1 MNKVKLSS
9 LLDIRRGQSLSGNYY
24 SESGQHKRLT
34 LGNFDYPGGG
44 FKENTAKK
52 DIYFIGDVKPEFILS
67 EGDIITPLTEQ
78 VAGLLGETATIPCSN
93 VYIQSG
99 DIGLVV
105 PNEANADK
113 RFLAHL
119 ISSPMVKKQLAAGA
133 QQTKI
138 RHTSPEAIKDC
149 TVWIP
154 ETVAEQNRISTLLD
168 LIDSEIKLN
177 GSICADLEATAK
189 LLYDYWFVQ
198 FDFPDENGKPYKSSG
213 GKMVWN
219 EELKREIP
227 AGWSVRQISDLAKI
241 KKGISYKSSEIT
253 DDGTPMI
260 NLASFNLDGTY
271 KPSGIKFFSGAI
283 DASKTVDVCDLIM
296 CVTQQT
302 DIDLTGKTNVIGK
315 AILTPDLFDGQVI
328 ISTDVVKLET
338 ETADF
343 RFWLEGLFKQPYI
356 HKYVVGYANGTK
368 IKHLDVHEAL
378 NFFAVCPPDG
388 SRVLQRYSSI
398 RVTQMGLYST
408 LQREIETLTETRDFF
423 LPLLMNGQ
431 VTIGD
436 DGK

>member
-9 LLDIRRGQSLSGNYY
+9 LLDIRRGQSLSGDYY
-24 SESGQHKRLT
+24 SESGQLKRLT
-34 LGNFDYPGGG
+34 LGNFDYPSGG

-52 DIYFIGDVKPEFILS
+52 DIYFVGDIGPEFILS

-105 PNEANADK
+105 PNESNADK
-113 RFLAHL
+113 RFLAYL
-119 ISSPMVKKQLAAGA
+119 ISSPIVKKQLAAGA

-168 LIDSEIKLN
+168 LINSEIKLN
-177 GSICADLEATAK
+177 SSIRSDLEAAAK

-198 FDFPDENGKPYKSSG
+198 FDFPDENGRPYKSSG

-219 EELKREIP
+219 DELKREIP
-227 AGWSVRQISDLAKI
+227 EGWACKRLDEIASLINNQINPSSDTDYLHFSIPAFDEGRTPSLENGDGIESNKFSLPGKCILVSKLNPQFQRVWLVIDERANKISSTEFLPFVPKKTCSYELLYEILRSDAFYAYMCNCSSSSTGSRKRMPPELCLEYKIAFPKEDSDLLERFQTATASTLSYLAKI
-241 KKGISYKSSEIT
+241 PGESKR
-253 DDGTPMI
+253 
-260 NLASFNLDGTY
+260 LAEL
-271 KPSGIKFFSGAI
+271 
-283 DASKTVDVCDLIM
+283 
-296 CVTQQT
+296 
-302 DIDLTGKTNVIGK
+302 
-315 AILTPDLFDGQVI
+315 
-328 ISTDVVKLET
+328 
-338 ETADF
+338 
-343 RFWLEGLFKQPYI
+343 
-356 HKYVVGYANGTK
+356 
-368 IKHLDVHEAL
+368 
-378 NFFAVCPPDG
+378 
-388 SRVLQRYSSI
+388 RVFL
-398 RVTQMGLYST
+398 
-408 LQREIETLTETRDFF
+408 

-431 VTIGD
+431 VTIED

>member
-1 MNKVKLSS
+1 MNRVKLSS
-9 LLDIRRGQSLSGNYY
+9 LLDIRRGQSLSGDYY
-24 SESGQHKRLT
+24 SESGQLKRLT

-52 DIYFIGDVKPEFILS
+52 DIYFIGDVRPEFILS

-105 PNEANADK
+105 PNETKADK

-154 ETVAEQNRISTLLD
+154 ETIAEQNRISTLLD
-168 LIDSEIKLN
+168 FIDSEIKLN
-177 GSICADLEATAK
+177 SSICADLEATAK

-213 GKMVWN
+213 GKMVWS

-227 AGWSVRQISDLAKI
+227 EGWSAGCLENLMHITMGQSPSGDSYNAENRGTVFFQGRAEFGDYYPRKNLCTTSPKRFANADDVLLSVRAPVGD
-241 KKGISYKSSEIT
+241 
-253 DDGTPMI
+253 I
-260 NLASFNLDGTY
+260 NFAFEDCCIGRGLASIRDRYGCPLYAWFTAKSLSVYFKRAGSNGTT
-271 KPSGIKFFSGAI
+271 FGAI
-283 DASKTVDVCDLIM
+283 DKGGLAALPVVIPTVEVRDAFAALVNPIYEEL
-296 CVTQQT
+296 
-302 DIDLTGKTNVIGK
+302 
-315 AILTPDLFDGQVI
+315 
-328 ISTDVVKLET
+328 
-338 ETADF
+338 
-343 RFWLEGLFKQPYI
+343 R
-356 HKYVVGYANGTK
+356 
-368 IKHLDVHEAL
+368 EAE
-378 NFFAVCPPDG
+378 
-388 SRVLQRYSSI
+388 S
-398 RVTQMGLYST
+398 
-408 LQREIETLTETRDFF
+408 ETLELGETRDFL

-431 VTIGD
+431 VTIR
-436 DGK
+436 DGGK